1 MNRDLEAI
9 CNNTIYLLT
18 IVYMTSRNLITYLSK
33 LKQFGNRKYSVIKT

>member
-18 IVYMTSRNLITYLSK
+18 IVYIDVTESNHVSFKAQAVWQQEI
-33 LKQFGNRKYSVIKT
+33 FGH